1 MEKNVKGIVG
11 LISALLAF
19 VLIIV
24 AFVPM
29 TPLKDIN
36 ISFYGGINTAVALV
50 AVLLSLVAIVAGA
63 MSVKHKD
70 KKGPR
75 KAGII
80 VGVLTLIISLIS
92 WGMLSAATVLTDYV
106 NGTNQE
112 LTNSMTQE
120 EKESLD
126 NLLEQLKEAAKQD

>member
-1 MEKNVKGIVG
+1 MEKNVKGFVG

-19 VLIIV
+19 GLIIV

-29 TPLKDIN
+29 TPLKDFNIN
-36 ISFYGGINTAVALV
+36 FYGGINTTVALV
-50 AVLLSLVAIVAGA
+50 AAVLSLVAIVAGA

-80 VGVLTLIISLIS
+80 IGVLTLIISLIFL
-92 WGMLSAATVLTDYV
+92 GILSAASLITDYA

-112 LTNSMTQE
+112 LTKSMTQE

-126 NLLEQLKEAAKQD
+126 SFLEQLKEAAKQD